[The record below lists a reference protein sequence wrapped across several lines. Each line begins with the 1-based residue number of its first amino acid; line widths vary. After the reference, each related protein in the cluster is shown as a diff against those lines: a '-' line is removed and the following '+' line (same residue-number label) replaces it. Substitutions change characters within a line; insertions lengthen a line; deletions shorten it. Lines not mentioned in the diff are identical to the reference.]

1 MKRLGVL
8 TLLALVLAGLNGLPA
23 SANTFK
29 NCKALQAVS
38 QNGVALSKNW
48 KNKGSGPIFT
58 PKVSASIYLAN
69 KKLDLD
75 KDGIVCE
82 KIKPEIPAPIPAAPE
97 AAPSK
102 SSTVLALQIRAAVAA
117 SPAPVRQAIYVSEAA
132 QLSYANKAIIEVFEK
147 HIQWLASTGLALRNE
162 LVFVIPRTAGWMNDE
177 IARQGCGRYTLPIG
191 GYAIWADC
199 SGRSVVTRPDVDTEG
214 GSIFS
219 LSAQH
224 VMIHEA
230 WHQWQREAVGT
241 QRGNG
246 DYPKWIWEGSAQ
258 AVSRYAIWAVGDQL
272 QDPEALLRD
281 WYTLERPDL
290 RASCVGVKIREMV
303 PNTPWPDKANCG
315 YSKGQVAI
323 DLLVEKYGFNALVK
337 IFQVPKQG
345 GMTDFA
351 SVFKSVTGAE
361 LELFYDEVDIE
372 MTKRGW
378 K

>member
-1 MKRLGVL
+1 MKRLAVITALAMVL
-8 TLLALVLAGLNGLPA
+8 VSLNGMPA

-29 NCKALQAVS
+29 TCKALQVS
-38 QNGVALSKNW
+38 FKYGVASSKNW
-48 KNKGSGPIFT
+48 KNKGSGTIFT
-58 PKVSASIYLAN
+58 PRVSASIYLAN

-82 KIKPEIPAPIPAAPE
+82 RLRLKKPAPVPSVPE
-97 AAPSK
+97 VEITK
-102 SSTVLALQIRAAVAA
+102 SNTVLAMRIREAVVAN
-117 SPAPVRQAIYVSEAA
+117 PAPLRQAIYVSEAA
-132 QLSYANKAIIEVFEK
+132 ELSYANKAIIEVFEK
-147 HIQWLASTGLALRNE
+147 HIRWLASTGVALRNE
-162 LVFVIPRTAGWMNDE
+162 LVFVIPKTAVWMNDE
-177 IARQGCGRYTLPIG
+177 IARQGCGRYSLPIG

-214 GSIFS
+214 GGIFS

-241 QRGNG
+241 QLGNG

-258 AVSRYAIWAVGDQL
+258 AVSRYAIWVVGEQL
-272 QDPEALLRD
+272 QDPEGLLRD
-281 WYTLERPDL
+281 WYSIERPDL
-290 RASCVGVKIREMV
+290 RASCVGVKIREMI

-315 YSKGQVAI
+315 YSKGQVAL
-323 DLLVEKYGFNALVK
+323 DLLVENYGFNALVK
-337 IFQVPKQG
+337 IFQAPKQR
-345 GMTDFA
+345 GMADFA

-361 LELFYDEVDIE
+361 LEQFYDEVDLE
-372 MTKRGW
+372 MAKRGW